1 MSTLSNLSN
10 PMKYT
15 KYQEIEQ
22 KMAHVILVSVFAMD
36 CINLQQRSL
45 SFFPGMSTHSVPWFA
60 SLVRV
65 LRRFPV
71 TDIPIPSA
79 FPFSFHG
86 PVNISRI
93 PARERLWFHHLYW
106 MSFVLSFCWFSLYSL
121 LLLVFFIVSIAS
133 AICHFPIQS
142 APMMNFKLFFVCYG
156 AGFDKIVFDLLQLY
170 VIPKANIPRTHPHS
184 QTVWIACFIEARN
197 LDYYCVF
204 MFGRWSLKNR
214 SPFHTQCRSPHY
226 KKNNH
231 WWLLFL
237 FRAFI
242 CFCFDYCECVF
253 DAFPIACILLAGK
266 SFTSIRELELINC
279 RKLLGI
285 KEKTIFR

>member
-1 MSTLSNLSN
+1 MDPSIFHEFRRGNVYDSIICIECPSYCRFVDFFSIPCCCWFFLLFRLPRPFVTFPSNLLRWWISN
-10 PMKYT
+10 
-15 KYQEIEQ
+15 
-22 KMAHVILVSVFAMD
+22 
-36 CINLQQRSL
+36 
-45 SFFPGMSTHSVPWFA
+45 FF
-60 SLVRV
+60 
-65 LRRFPV
+65 
-71 TDIPIPSA
+71 
-79 FPFSFHG
+79 
-86 PVNISRI
+86 
-93 PARERLWFHHLYW
+93 
-106 MSFVLSFCWFSLYSL
+106 FCY
-121 LLLVFFIVSIAS
+121 V
-133 AICHFPIQS
+133 
-142 APMMNFKLFFVCYG
+142 

-204 MFGRWSLKNR
+204 MFGRWSFKNR
-214 SPFHTQCRSPHY
+214 CPFHTQCRSPHY